1 MDQRQLEDL
10 LAAHRAGDLSTDD
23 AVERLRHF
31 PSKQLEDITLDTH
44 RALRTGLPEVI
55 YGRGK
60 TPQQVTDAAQAL
72 AESGAEVLA
81 TRLTDQGLAA
91 LRGVF
96 GEALVV
102 DAVAGAAWLPSG
114 REQESPEATVLV
126 LCAGTSDLPVAREAA
141 FVARAVGLHVETGTD
156 VGVAGIHRLL
166 AYRDRLATAGVVI
179 AVAGMDGALP
189 GVVAGLTRAPVIAV
203 PTSVGYGAGAGG
215 IAPLLTMLN
224 ACSPGVT
231 VVNIDNGFGAAWA
244 AWKMLHV
251 SVGAAGGVSGPDS
264 SVGGVSGPDSSVGG
278 VSGPDSATSTSTSTG
293 NPSRERANDDPTE
306 LVIECNIDDMPGTTL
321 GDVMTRLFEAG
332 ALDVWF
338 TPIQMKKNRPA
349 VQLSVLGHTSDR
361 DKLLDLVF
369 THTTTLGV
377 RLRPTN
383 RVTLDRRIDTVDTPH
398 GPLRIKRATWQ
409 GREVNAKPEPDDLVA
424 LSRAADIPIKDLETD
439 V

>member
-1 MDQRQLEDL
+1 MEQRQLEEL
-10 LAAHRAGDLSTDD
+10 LAAHRDGELSTDE
-23 AVERLRHF
+23 ALERLRHW
-31 PSKQLEDITLDTH
+31 PSKELEDITLDTH

-60 TPQQVTDAAQAL
+60 TPRQIVTAARAL
-72 AESGAEVLA
+72 AESAQEVLA
-81 TRLTDQGLAA
+81 TRLTDDGLAA

-96 GEALVV
+96 GDALVV
-102 DAVAGAAWLPSG
+102 DEVAGAAWLPSG
-114 REQESPEATVLV
+114 RARSSPDATVLV

-141 FVARAVGLHVETGTD
+141 FVAQAVGLKVETGTD

-166 AYRDRLATAGVVI
+166 AYRERLAAAGVVI

-251 SVGAAGGVSGPDS
+251 GGASAPKSP
-264 SVGGVSGPDSSVGG
+264 VGGASAPTPPVGG
-278 VSGPDSATSTSTSTG
+278 ASAPTP
-293 NPSRERANDDPTE
+293 PSRGASDSDSPAPSPALTNDATE
-306 LVIECNIDDMPGTTL
+306 LIIECNIDDMPGTTL
-321 GDVMTRLFEAG
+321 GDAMTRLFEAG

-349 VQLSVLGHTSDR
+349 VQLSVLGHVTDR
-361 DKLLDLVF
+361 DKLLDLLF

-377 RLRPTN
+377 RLRPTD
-383 RVTLDRRIDTVDTPH
+383 RVTLDRRIDTVDTAH

-409 GREVNAKPEPDDLVA
+409 GREVNAKPEPDDLAA
-424 LSRAADIPIKDLETD
+424 LSRAANIPIKDLEKD
-439 V
+439 L

>member
-1 MDQRQLEDL
+1 MDQRQLEEL
-10 LAAHRAGDLSTDD
+10 LTAHRTGDLSTEE
-23 AVERLRHF
+23 ALERLRHW
-31 PSKQLEDITLDTH
+31 PVKELGDITLDTH

-60 TPQQVTDAAQAL
+60 TPQQITDAARAL
-72 AESGAEVLA
+72 KEAGQEVLA
-81 TRLTDQGLAA
+81 TRLTDEGLAA
-91 LRGVF
+91 LRRVL
-96 GEALVV
+96 GEGLVV
-102 DAVAGAAWLPSG
+102 DEVAGAAWLPSG
-114 REQESPEATVLV
+114 REREVPEGHVLV

-141 FVARAVGLHVETGTD
+141 FTARAVGLQVETGWD

-166 AYRDRLATAGVVI
+166 AYRERLATAGVVI

-224 ACSPGVT
+224 ACAPGVT

-244 AWKMLHV
+244 AWKMLN
-251 SVGAAGGVSGPDS
+251 AGVD
-264 SVGGVSGPDSSVGG
+264 
-278 VSGPDSATSTSTSTG
+278 
-293 NPSRERANDDPTE
+293 PSRERANEADPSRERANEADPRRERANEADPRRERANETNTE

-321 GDVMTRLFEAG
+321 GDTMTRLFEAG

-349 VQLSVLGHTSDR
+349 VQLSVLGRIDDQDR
-361 DKLLDLVF
+361 LLDLIF

-383 RVTLDRRIDTVDTPH
+383 RVTLDRRIDTVETPH

-409 GREVNAKPEPDDLVA
+409 GREVNARPEPDDLAA
-424 LSRAADIPIKDLETD
+424 LSREAGIPIKDLDKEI
-439 V
+439 